1 MLQIIANIRSRYRWA
16 LLAIAILSTAA
27 ALLMQYLFAIQ
38 KDESLVIN
46 IAGKQRMLSQ
56 KIAWYSNIINDSH
69 KLQQHPKYKEALENA
84 VTEFQQGHQFLTK
97 QDQQGHYLYLNTELE
112 DHYFSMPD
120 MLAIQSEQYIL
131 TAQQILKQ
139 SESNIANL
147 HIFSLD
153 EAELLLT
160 KLDDAV
166 TLFEQQ
172 TTHKVALISYLEL
185 SFWLLT
191 LLLLMIELK
200 FIFQPMERQ
209 IIATLNKYQQQKKYA
224 EQISQNK
231 ERFIART
238 SHEFRTPL
246 QGLMH
251 AIDELE
257 VNTAQ
262 QAVKQQ
268 AQYCANRL
276 INMLDELHEAQ
287 LINKG
292 LWQLKLSRANILD
305 SLQSVVNSYQFAC
318 TQKQLALFINLSPEL
333 DCDVE
338 LDHPRLQQL
347 VGELLSNAIKFTD
360 KGNITVSASI
370 HKMQQLHLTVSDTGT
385 GFLGDSPEFF
395 LQNETQQNHFQG
407 LQMGL
412 SRVQNIVSA
421 QQGDIEFLSNKP
433 YGAKVHVVLPVKVA
447 NAGDET
453 QLPVNLHCLVVE
465 DNPLNAM
472 ILGRIL
478 AELNYTYDMAENG
491 LIATDKVTESQYD
504 LIFMDLNMPVMDGFQ
519 AIKVIRQELKSQV
532 PIIVVT
538 ANTSTADLEKTYEL
552 GVNNH
557 VYKPINAEYIKK
569 ALIEAVKG

>member
-16 LLAIAILSTAA
+16 LLAIAILSSAT

-56 KIAWYSNIINDSH
+56 KIAWYSNIVNDSH

-84 VTEFQQGHQFLTK
+84 VTEFQQGHLFLTK
-97 QDQQGHYLYLNTELE
+97 KDQQGHYLYLNTELE
-112 DHYFSMPD
+112 DYYFSQPG
-120 MLAIQSEQYIL
+120 MLAKQSEQNIF

-147 HIFSLD
+147 PIFSL
-153 EAELLLT
+153 EQAQLLLI

-172 TTHKVALISYLEL
+172 ATNKVVLISYLEL
-185 SFWLLT
+185 TFWLLT

-200 FIFQPMERQ
+200 FIFQPMEHQ
-209 IIATLNKYQQQKKYA
+209 IIAALHKYQQQKKYA
-224 EQISQNK
+224 EQVSQNK

-238 SHEFRTPL
+238 SHEFRPPL
-246 QGLMH
+246 QGLIH

-257 VNTAQ
+257 VSPAQ

-268 AQYCANRL
+268 AQYCSNRL

-287 LINKG
+287 QINKG
-292 LWQLKLSRANILD
+292 LWQLKVSRANILD
-305 SLQSVVNSYQFAC
+305 SLKSVVNSYQFAC
-318 TQKQLALFINLSPEL
+318 EQKKLALVIHLSADL

-338 LDHPRLQQL
+338 LDHYRLQQL
-347 VGELLSNAIKFTD
+347 MGELLSNAIKFTD
-360 KGNITVSASI
+360 SGCITVSASI
-370 HKMQQLHLTVSDTGT
+370 QKMQQLLLMVSDTGT
-385 GFLGDSPEFF
+385 GFLDYTPKAP
-395 LQNETQQNHFQG
+395 LQSDMQDNHFQG

-412 SRVQNIVSA
+412 MRVQYIVTA
-421 QQGDIEFLSNKP
+421 QQGSIEFLNNESKGAQVVIRLPIKVPKASIKP
-433 YGAKVHVVLPVKVA
+433 QAP
-447 NAGDET
+447 T
-453 QLPVNLHCLVVE
+453 RLHCLVVE
-465 DNPLNAM
+465 DNTLNAM
-472 ILGRIL
+472 ILTRIL
-478 AELNYTYDMAENG
+478 AGLNYTYEVAENG
-491 LIATDKVTESQYD
+491 LIATDMVAEKVYD

-519 AIKVIRQELKSQV
+519 AIKIIRQELKSHV

-538 ANTSTADLEKTYEL
+538 ANTSPADLEKTYQL
-552 GVNNH
+552 GSNDH
-557 VYKPINAEYIKK
+557 VYKPINSEAIKK
-569 ALIEAVKG
+569 LLLK